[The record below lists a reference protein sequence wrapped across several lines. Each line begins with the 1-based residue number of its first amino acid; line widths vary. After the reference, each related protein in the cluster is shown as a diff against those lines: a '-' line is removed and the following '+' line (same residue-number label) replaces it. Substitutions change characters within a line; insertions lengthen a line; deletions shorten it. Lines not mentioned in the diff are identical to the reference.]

1 MGDKT
6 GGITCVVAS
15 TQFAPFSGF
24 SLYPSIVFV
33 FMHAQRQFFLKFS
46 LFQSYFAPVL
56 DILYLHG

>member
-6 GGITCVVAS
+6 EGITCVVAS

-24 SLYPSIVFV
+24 SLYPIVFV
-33 FMHAQRQFFLKFS
+33 FMHAQRQFVFKIS
-46 LFQSYFAPVL
+46 PFQSYFVPVL